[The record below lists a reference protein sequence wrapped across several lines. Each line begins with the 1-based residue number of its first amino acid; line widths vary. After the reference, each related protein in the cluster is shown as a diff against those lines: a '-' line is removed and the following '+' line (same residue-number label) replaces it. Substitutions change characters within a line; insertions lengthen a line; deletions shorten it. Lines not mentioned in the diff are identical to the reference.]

1 MTQAQPTEPLVFISY
16 LIHVFLFL
24 IGEKLD
30 MKNVETLEEIF
41 KFVQFQCVDLEGT
54 HLDEE
59 VMNFYIREHF
69 FQLFN

>member
-1 MTQAQPTEPLVFISY
+1 
-16 LIHVFLFL
+16 
-24 IGEKLD
+24 